1 MKRSV
6 TRSLFKMGLSFCLG
20 MMLISCATRIM
31 VPASASA
38 YWSGRLALQINSE
51 PIQQMSVS
59 FELQGS
65 PEQGELI
72 LFSPIGTT
80 MAKLNWTPQMAW
92 IEQNGHRN
100 HGANLQ
106 AMTEQLTGTSLP
118 ISALFEWLAGREQAA
133 PGWQVDLSTHPE
145 GRLTAQRKKPQ
156 PETVL
161 RIILDR

>member
-1 MKRSV
+1 MIRSAAH
-6 TRSLFKMGLSFCLG
+6 SLIKLSLGLCLA
-20 MMLISCATRIM
+20 MMLTSCATRIM
-31 VPASASA
+31 VPSSASA
-38 YWSGRLALQINSE
+38 YWSGRLALQIKSD
-51 PIQQMSVS
+51 PVQQMSAG

-65 PEQGELI
+65 AEQGELI

-80 MAKLNWTPQMAW
+80 LAKLNWTPQIAW
-92 IEQNGHRN
+92 IEQNGQRK

-118 ISALFEWLAGREQAA
+118 ISAMFQWLAGREQAA

-145 GRLTAQRKKPQ
+145 GRLTAQRKTPQ

>member
-6 TRSLFKMGLSFCLG
+6 IRSLFKMVLSLCLS

-31 VPASASA
+31 APASTSA

-51 PIQQMSVS
+51 PIQQMSAS

-65 PEQGELI
+65 ADQGELI

-100 HGANLQ
+100 HGANLH
-106 AMTEQLTGTSLP
+106 AMTEQLAGTSLP

-133 PGWQVDLSTHPE
+133 PGWQVDLSKHSE
-145 GRLTAQRKKPQ
+145 GRLTAQRKTPQ